1 MSRKLLLLIS
11 VAVFAVGCQPGLI
24 EKDFVGNWTSKVM
37 IPDAE
42 LLKQIKAMGGTEK
55 DLATAKSMLS
65 GMSVT
70 LDLKADKGYAMGQ
83 GAGGNLDGKW
93 AFADK
98 KITLTPEKFMGMSK
112 DEFLKKA
119 PTAAEQTKPIVL
131 TADEKGTTLTG
142 TGPQGVSFS
151 FTKAEAKT
159 EEKK

>member
-1 MSRKLLLLIS
+1 MS
-11 VAVFAVGCQPGLI
+11 
-24 EKDFVGNWTSKVM
+24 EKDFVGNWSSKIT
-37 IPDAE
+37 IPDSE

-70 LDLKADKGYAMGQ
+70 LDLKADKTYAMGQ
-83 GAGGNLDGKW
+83 GPGGNLDGKW
-93 AFADK
+93 AYADK

-112 DEFLKKA
+112 EEFIKKA

-131 TADEKGTTLTG
+131 TADEKGTTMTG
-142 TGPQGVSFS
+142 SGSQGVTFS
-151 FTKAEAKT
+151 FTKSEAKT